1 MKANEVIIPFFNKT
15 PDLVVGLNQLGMR
28 NQAEVLFTSLLPG
41 MNNVSS
47 RVRYYSFY
55 CWLIR
60 EFYKDREQVVE
71 SEFNQFIRQ
80 AEYLLALIHTKGE
93 GVPGIPGISYALAKR
108 QSSTGPYHLAEGIY
122 NSSGKTDHTYWKNPG
137 GVLRQY
143 YSSSLKDISIL
154 GENNSNSSILN
165 ISKEGDFIYGDQLA
179 VVFQTAVG
187 EDGRKFLNIIK
198 KGVVTSDELDE
209 LLDAFYMREFS
220 SDDER
225 NLLIELLLQ
234 KDYPNREYRGESYR
248 RSTIKYYLQYLQDTT
263 TEKISDID
271 FAQYM
276 YNSFLT
282 NDDADACVLGWYRY
296 FLNEEWQYNSSE
308 IFCLLLHIL
317 SKDGNWHDVK
327 TAAQLV
333 TSSILSSLSIEQTRT
348 VSEVC
353 NNLQNLSEP
362 NGSKVVSLAAKGFV
376 GLLNRYIENREI
388 RDRSGDFTL
397 LFPRSEPEDF
407 FTLMTNIDQNLNRPI
422 SCWLEDF
429 VSKQIIHRHHDVS
442 QRKYLQTGVAS
453 QKFIYE
459 YGHIRFLRETETTH
473 TSPRISTLNDFLS
486 DLYII
491 IKNKLTIKGEELLK
505 RLEDEDKPA

>member
-41 MNNVSS
+41 LNNVSS

-60 EFYKDREQVVE
+60 EFYKGREQVLE

-93 GVPGIPGISYALAKR
+93 GVPGVPGISYALAKR
-108 QSSTGPYHLAEGIY
+108 QASMGPYSLAEGIY

-165 ISKEGDFIYGDQLA
+165 ISKEGDFICGEKLA
-179 VVFQTAVG
+179 TEFQNAVG
-187 EDGRKFLNIIK
+187 EDGSKFLKIVK
-198 KGVVTSDELDE
+198 KGVVASDELDA
-209 LLDAFYMREFS
+209 LLASFYMREFA

-225 NLLIELLLQ
+225 NILIELLLQ
-234 KDYPNREYRGESYR
+234 KDYPNREYRSESYR
-248 RSTIKYYLQYLQDTT
+248 RFTIKYYLQYLQETMS
-263 TEKISDID
+263 EKISDID

-276 YNSFLT
+276 YNRFLKD
-282 NDDADACVLGWYRY
+282 DDADACVLGWYRY

-308 IFCLLLHIL
+308 IFCLLLDTL
-317 SKDGNWHDVK
+317 SKDGNWYDVK
-327 TAAQLV
+327 SASHLV
-333 TSSILSSLSIEQTRT
+333 ASSILSSLSIEPTRT

-353 NNLQNLSEP
+353 NNVQNLPEP
-362 NGSKVVSLAAKGFV
+362 SGSKVVSLAAKGFV
-376 GLLNRYIENREI
+376 GLLNRYVENKGI
-388 RDRSGDFTL
+388 RDRSGNFTV

-407 FTLMTNIDQNLNRPI
+407 FTLMTNIDENLNHSI
-422 SCWLEDF
+422 SCWLEYF

-459 YGHIRFLRETETTH
+459 YGYIRFLRETETTH

-486 DLYII
+486 DLDII
-491 IKNKLTIKGEELLK
+491 SKNKLTAKGEELLK